1 MPNFILNCQDLYGGG
16 DYGDADLPDEIE
28 CQLIQKTLLINGAV
42 RIDFNLEKGGELL
55 TLSLPI
61 NGAMRINFN
70 LGGGGAFDIILF
82 LSTERRELISI

>member
-42 RIDFNLEKGGELL
+42 RI
-55 TLSLPI
+55 
-61 NGAMRINFN
+61 NFN
-70 LGGGGAFDIILF
+70 LGGGAFDIILTF
-82 LSTERRELISI
+82 QRSDEN

>member
-70 LGGGGAFDIILF
+70 LEGGGAKIIVF
-82 LSTERRELISI
+82 FF